1 MKFEAARLEAE
12 LELLVEIICRQR
24 SYHPIEVDLARRG
37 FNLVHEPVPVIIHQV
52 PSVSVPVSHS
62 TLLSA

>member
-1 MKFEAARLEAE
+1 MNFEVVRSEAE
-12 LELLVEIICRQR
+12 LELFVELFCRQR

-37 FNLVHEPVPVIIHQV
+37 FNLVHEPIPVIIHQV
-52 PSVSVPVSHS
+52 SSVSVPVSRS